1 MINKL
6 KIDDKLSLLKV
17 SCSEEHI
24 KFLYELLKTRE
35 KKNSISHLNLPKLE
49 NHAKFVANHPYRF
62 WYIVIK
68 SSMYFGATYISE
80 TNSISIQLLENDE
93 NSWEKILLY
102 LIKKIKPLKKIPS
115 VRNEH
120 YTVNIS
126 ANNIFCANI
135 IKKLGGKKIQETYL
149 LKHN

>member
-1 MINKL
+1 
-6 KIDDKLSLLKV
+6 
-17 SCSEEHI
+17 
-24 KFLYELLKTRE
+24 
-35 KKNSISHLNLPKLE
+35 
-49 NHAKFVANHPYRF
+49 
-62 WYIVIK
+62 
-68 SSMYFGATYISE
+68 MYFGATYISE